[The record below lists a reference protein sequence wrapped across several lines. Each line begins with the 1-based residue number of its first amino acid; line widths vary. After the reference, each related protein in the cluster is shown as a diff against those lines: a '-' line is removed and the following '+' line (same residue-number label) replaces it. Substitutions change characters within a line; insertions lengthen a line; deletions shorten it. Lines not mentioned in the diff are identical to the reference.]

1 MDSEEIERHIRDAGF
16 RPVRRNM
23 RYQHLGAGRA

>member
-16 RPVRRNM
+16 SPVRRNM
-23 RYQHLGAGRA
+23 KYQRLEA